1 MAYSDSTPHT
11 HVITRLLYVRSLSR
25 TPHMYT
31 VGIESNGTW
40 VRVYG
45 INNYNIYTYTHTGY
59 RGLVGRVGRATV
71 WKIATRGTSPVPML
85 VRIRL

>member
-1 MAYSDSTPHT
+1 
-11 HVITRLLYVRSLSR
+11 
-25 TPHMYT
+25 MYT

-59 RGLVGRVGRATV
+59 RGLVGRVGRACLEDSHTL
-71 WKIATRGTSPVPML
+71 GTSPVPML
-85 VRIRL
+85 VRFRL

>member
-1 MAYSDSTPHT
+1 VTALLHT

-45 INNYNIYTYTHTGY
+45 INNYSTYTYTHHRLPRP
-59 RGLVGRVGRATV
+59 RGACLFHGRY
-71 WKIATRGTSPVPML
+71 IATLGTSPVSPCSSGF
-85 VRIRL
+85 